1 MPVLTVLFLVSYG
14 MMTML
19 IVEQD
24 SVIQTQRNLITVLMT
39 DSKEL
44 WGMKGKAIS
53 DREMAKRRT
62 AGPPQAPASQAPSN
76 RIPSTQIPSNQAPTN
91 QTPTNQTPTNQVP
104 SNQIPSAKAPA
115 NQGLQQQHAPGR
127 SGKLAK
133 PQAERPPVPASDL
146 ADHRRELDTI

>member
-1 MPVLTVLFLVSYG
+1 
-14 MMTML
+14 ML

-24 SVIQTQRNLITVLMT
+24 SVIQTQHNLITVLMT

-62 AGPPQAPASQAPSN
+62 AGPPQAPASQAPST
-76 RIPSTQIPSNQAPTN
+76 RIPSNQAPT
-91 QTPTNQTPTNQVP
+91 
-104 SNQIPSAKAPA
+104 AKTPA